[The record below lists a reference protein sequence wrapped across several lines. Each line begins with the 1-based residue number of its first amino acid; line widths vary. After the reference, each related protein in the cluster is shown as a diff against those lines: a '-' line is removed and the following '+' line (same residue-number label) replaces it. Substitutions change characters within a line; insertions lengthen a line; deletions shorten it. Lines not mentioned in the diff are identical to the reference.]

1 MNRTMH
7 FAQLLAAAAAQ
18 SEPQRLLFVFAGAE
32 LPDNPTPEQSRLFQA
47 GKGGALTP
55 LMCVDKAPGD
65 LADFAALVAESR
77 RAGPPWSVVFAASLS
92 GQAGQAPDAEKVETA
107 LQTMVEAV
115 RTGRIKGFAAYGP
128 EGDFLELS

>member
-1 MNRTMH
+1 
-7 FAQLLAAAAAQ
+7 
-18 SEPQRLLFVFAGAE
+18 
-32 LPDNPTPEQSRLFQA
+32 
-47 GKGGALTP
+47 
-55 LMCVDKAPGD
+55 MCSPI
-65 LADFAALVAESR
+65 
-77 RAGPPWSVVFAASLS
+77 LS